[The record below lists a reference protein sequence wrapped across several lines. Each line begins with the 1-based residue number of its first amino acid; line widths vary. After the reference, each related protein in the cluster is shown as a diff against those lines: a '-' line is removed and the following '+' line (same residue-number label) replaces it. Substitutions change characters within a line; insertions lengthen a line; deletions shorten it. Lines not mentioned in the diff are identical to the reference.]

1 MYSLS
6 SVLTPAFIKNQ
17 LEPAIIYTY
26 EIINQGET
34 DRDEDFIESL
44 GDGVY
49 DTVMKW
55 YSNRKKPFDKKL
67 NKQDM
72 NTLTYVIQMNL
83 TSIKDT
89 EGEEEGGMGK
99 RVINML
105 NTALKKLKSAG
116 FESPCC
122 V

>member
-1 MYSLS
+1 MFSVS
-6 SVLTPAFIKNQ
+6 SVLSPAFIKNE

-26 EIINQGET
+26 ERINQGET
-34 DRDEDFIESL
+34 DRDEDLIESL

-49 DTVMKW
+49 DTIIKW

-67 NKQDM
+67 NKKDM

-89 EGEEEGGMGK
+89 EGEEGGVGK
-99 RVINML
+99 KVINML
-105 NTALKKLKSAG
+105 TTALKKLKEGG
-116 FESPCC
+116 FKSPSS